1 MIKGEVIQSVE
12 ILLFI
17 LRRRRRRRNRKRN
30 DVGVKMMLMM
40 RRRRRRR
47 RRRKRERGDREGK
60 ERSYLGRTD
69 LHLLRNRGNH
79 FHL

>member
-47 RRRKRERGDREGK
+47 RKRERGDREGK
-60 ERSYLGRTD
+60 ESSYLGRTD